1 MRNLFFVLLIIL
13 VSCQK
18 DQLAPTENKL
28 EEKAVVW
35 DGTERKPTVTDENG
49 ERIGTFLPLFY
60 KESVTTDNWTTL
72 DTIHIQEAFNKKLID
87 SVFLSRV
94 EKTNKIKIQGIW
106 HLYYKLV
113 FKLTNGNELV
123 YGKVWSVDAGNVVK
137 YAPFGS
143 NVVEIL
149 GFKVSVTRTK
159 ETINYG
165 NWIAGINQTKH
176 KYKIKVDTTNL
187 YDDFINGT
195 NGGIFVMPH
204 K

>member
-1 MRNLFFVLLIIL
+1 MRILIFVLLIVL
-13 VSCQK
+13 ASCQTEP
-18 DQLAPTENKL
+18 AEPTQTNFEGKIY
-28 EEKAVVW
+28 VW

-49 ERIGTFLPLFY
+49 ERVGTFLPLFY
-60 KESVTTDNWTTL
+60 KESLTTDNWTTL
-72 DTIHIQEAFNKKLID
+72 DTQHVQEAFNKKQID

-94 EKTNKIKIQGIW
+94 EKTNKIKIQGVW

-113 FKLTNGNELV
+113 FKLTNGTELV
-123 YGKVWSVDAGNVVK
+123 YGTVWSVEAGNVVK

-165 NWIAGINQTKH
+165 NWIAGINLSKH

>member
-1 MRNLFFVLLIIL
+1 MKYILFLAFIIL

-35 DGTERKPTVTDENG
+35 DGTERKPTVTDETG
-49 ERIGTFLPLFY
+49 ERIGAFYPLYY

-72 DTIHIQEAFNKKLID
+72 DTIHIQEAFNKKQID

-94 EKTNKIKIQGIW
+94 EKTNKIKIQGVW

-113 FKLTNGNELV
+113 FKLTNGTELV

-137 YAPFGS
+137 YAVFGA
-143 NVVEIL
+143 NVIESQAL
-149 GFKVSVTRTK
+149 KVTVKRHK
-159 ETINYG
+159 ETLSFG
-165 NWIAGINQTKH
+165 NWKTGANETKH
-176 KYKIKVDTTNL
+176 RYSIVADTTSL
-187 YDDFINGT
+187 YNDWINGT

>member
-1 MRNLFFVLLIIL
+1 MRLLFFVFIIAL

-18 DQLAPTENKL
+18 EPAEPTNTNEQ
-28 EEKAVVW
+28 KAVVW
-35 DGTERKPTVTDENG
+35 NGAERKPTVTDETG
-49 ERIGTFLPLFY
+49 ERIGAFYPLFY

-94 EKTNKIKIQGIW
+94 EKTNKIKIQGVW

-113 FKLTNGNELV
+113 FKLSNGGELV
-123 YGKVWSVDAGNVVK
+123 YGTVWSVDAGNVVK

>member
-1 MRNLFFVLLIIL
+1 
-13 VSCQK
+13 
-18 DQLAPTENKL
+18 
-28 EEKAVVW
+28 
-35 DGTERKPTVTDENG
+35 
-49 ERIGTFLPLFY
+49 
-60 KESVTTDNWTTL
+60 
-72 DTIHIQEAFNKKLID
+72 
-87 SVFLSRV
+87 
-94 EKTNKIKIQGIW
+94 
-106 HLYYKLV
+106 LYYKLV
-113 FKLTNGNELV
+113 FKLSNGGELV
-123 YGKVWSVDAGNVVK
+123 YGTVWSVDAGNVVK

-143 NVVEIL
+143 NVVEML